1 MGTDLLLIAGT
12 PGCGKTTFLCRKCR
26 DGWIVFDDFKANA
39 YNHSSAFRS
48 SRKLSALLAALRDD
62 LKCVVADIDFC
73 RPEAR
78 TEAESV
84 LRSEVPRLNLTWN
97 FFANDYAAC
106 EANIRRRDRASL
118 ASDLENLRK
127 YSDVYLIQ
135 PGTEIIPI
143 WHE

>member
-1 MGTDLLLIAGT
+1 M
-12 PGCGKTTFLCRKCR
+12 CR

-39 YNHSSAFRS
+39 FNHSSAFRS

-62 LKCVVADIDFC
+62 LNCVAADIDFC

-84 LRSEVPRLNLTWN
+84 LRSEVPGLDLIWN
-97 FFANDYAAC
+97 FFANDYPAC

-127 YSDVYLIQ
+127 YSDLYYIP
-135 PGTEIIPI
+135 PGTETLPI
-143 WHE
+143 WRE